1 MFTNFTPDP
10 IAFSVFG
17 IDIRWYAILVC
28 TGIVLA
34 SVIVLLRIPRRGIT
48 RDDALDVILFAV
60 PMCIIGARAWY
71 VFFERSNYHSLIDV
85 INIRAGGLAFH
96 GGLIAGLITV
106 FIVCRVKH
114 ISFLDCMDTALPCI
128 ALGQAIGRWGNFF
141 NQEAYG
147 TPTDLPWAI
156 TVDGVQ
162 VHPTFL
168 YESVWCLL
176 LFIVLS
182 LVDRR
187 RAFRGQTMSLYLILY
202 SLERFF
208 VEQLRTD
215 SLLAGPEKLV
225 LALKDAGLDPSQ
237 ADGVLHL
244 GPFLVYPFRT
254 AQAFSLAAILLG
266 ALLYLILKT
275 LRIRAPKP
283 RTPKERTE
291 EESTCASLTFGQA
304 GSVSGTPL
312 SDDSAGADVNDN
324 DDNDIDVDNDND
336 NAPVGGSGGDVYDS
350 FE

>member
-1 MFTNFTPDP
+1 MTNFTPDP
-10 IAFSVFG
+10 VAFSVLG

-28 TGIVLA
+28 SGILLA
-34 SVIVLLRIPRRGIT
+34 SAITLLRIPRRDIS
-48 RDDALDVILFAV
+48 RDDALDIILFAV

-71 VFFERSNYHSLIDV
+71 VFFERANYHNFIEV

-96 GGLIAGLITV
+96 GGLMAGLLTV

-114 ISFLDCMDTALPCI
+114 LSFLDCMDTALPCI

-147 TPTDLPWAI
+147 TPTELPWAI
-156 TVDGVQ
+156 TVGGVH

-168 YESVWCLL
+168 YESIWCLL

-182 LVDRR
+182 IADRKKV
-187 RAFRGQTMSLYLILY
+187 FRGQILSLYMILY

-215 SLLAGPEKLV
+215 SLLYGPEKMV
-225 LALKDAGLDPSQ
+225 MALKSAGLDPS
-237 ADGVLHL
+237 GVEGVRHL

-266 ALLYLILKT
+266 LLLYLILSLVKV
-275 LRIRAPKP
+275 RAPGKRIAAETMEEAVHSAPAFETEIPESEPENRAVKSEDLSVKP
-283 RTPKERTE
+283 EN
-291 EESTCASLTFGQA
+291 L
-304 GSVSGTPL
+304 SVKFQE
-312 SDDSAGADVNDN
+312 
-324 DDNDIDVDNDND
+324 
-336 NAPVGGSGGDVYDS
+336 GGREY
-350 FE
+350 EK